1 MGPVVIGVD
10 EWVTQLVPAYT
21 HESCIGVVVK
31 IVDAMKAVWGQLL

>member
-21 HESCIGVVVK
+21 FGVCTGADVK
-31 IVDAMKAVWGQLL
+31 TCGAMKAVSG